1 MILTQDLLTTLLSN
15 LQHVKFYGNTKG
27 NLNFSGLLVNLLW
40 WVSGGSPFGLAQG
53 LPGDNGYLV
62 QLLQLIALLVIAL
75 HALAT

>member
-1 MILTQDLLTTLLSN
+1 LSN
-15 LQHVKFYGNTKG
+15 LQHVKFHGNTKS
-27 NLNFSGLLVNLLW
+27 NFNFSGLLVNLVVGVW
-40 WVSGGSPFGLAQG
+40 GSPFGLAQG